1 MKQSIFSDE
10 WWDYTTID
18 DEIID
23 DAAKLTVGDIQQLER
38 PGFTVRMYDTFE
50 SFLVAEAMEY
60 INTWRRST
68 ETQPAG
74 ICGPIGPTEQLPI
87 VAQIV
92 NDLELDIRNG
102 HFWGMDEWYD
112 ERVGREVSSEHPLS
126 FAKADMDL
134 CFNRIDEALRMPDAN
149 IHFPKAD
156 SLESYSNSFD
166 DVRCLVMQ
174 GGQGETKH
182 WAFNDPLK
190 RGGDFS
196 DGPPTKEQYRQ
207 LKARVVELH
216 PLTLTQNA
224 RTSYSGQVSKIPHYA
239 LTVGP
244 QETWKS
250 EKVSIWHTGWHDNA
264 FGIRLT
270 ALMISKRV
278 ADPRVPMSLLADH
291 PNVQF
296 SYYRP
301 AIGEVASEMH

>member
-18 DEIID
+18 DQIIE
-23 DAAKLTVGDIQQLER
+23 DAAKLTVKDIEELQR
-38 PGFTVRMYDTFE
+38 PGFTVQMFDTFE

-60 INTWRRST
+60 INAWRSA
-68 ETQPAG
+68 TQSEPAG

-87 VAQIV
+87 VAQLV
-92 NDLELDIRNG
+92 NDLEIDIRNG

-112 ERVGREVSSEHPLS
+112 ENTGKEVSPDHPLS
-126 FAKADMDL
+126 FAKADLEL
-134 CFNRIDEALRMPDAN
+134 CFNRIDTKLRMPDKN

-156 SLESYSNSFD
+156 SLDEYTASFD
-166 DVRCLVMQ
+166 SVRCLVMQ

-190 RGGDFS
+190 REGEFS
-196 DGPPTKEQYRQ
+196 DAPPTTDRYRE
-207 LKARVVELH
+207 LEARVVELH

-224 RTSYSGQVSKIPHYA
+224 RTSYSGQVNKIPRHA

-244 QETWKS
+244 RETWKS
-250 EKVSIWHTGWHDNA
+250 QRVSIWHTGWHDNA

-270 ALMISKRV
+270 ALMISKGV
-278 ADPRVPMSLLADH
+278 SDPRVPMSLLADH
-291 PNVQF
+291 PDVRF
-296 SYYRP
+296 SYFRP
-301 AIGEVASEMH
+301 AVGEVGSEMH